1 MVSDPGIMKKFRVDR
16 GAIKFVLAG
25 ANIMCPGLTSAGGA
39 LDDDVPADAPVVS
52 TCPLFTFYN
61 VFLRNYWVAMS
72 CNELRHANHL
82 INLSGRWSDQYT
94 VSSFLITLISPIWEA
109 SGLWDLIL
117 LALSGNYGWRQGAC
131 ACHWLHKNVCS
142 RHVWLFNYDHFS
154 LKFLVVTPDM
164 WTFIDSCVALE
175 LGSMMSWM
183 HQLKLLIT
191 PFAERVSTKELEWTT
206 CTTLTMGFGRYN
218 SAHMPC
224 TLVCYNHSLA
234 SPVGEVKLITYNR
247 KPLLFTILGSGCFE
261 LKEEPNLDGLHP
273 IAIWNLKLWPL
284 KVKYHWNPKC

>member
-117 LALSGNYGWRQGAC
+117 VALSGNYGWRQGAC
-131 ACHWLHKNVCS
+131 ACHWLHQNVCS
-142 RHVWLFNYDHFS
+142 RHVCLFNYDHIS
-154 LKFLVVTPDM
+154 LKLLVVTLDM
-164 WTFIDSCVALE
+164 WTFTVVLLLNLGAWWVGCISLSC
-175 LGSMMSWM
+175 W
-183 HQLKLLIT
+183 
-191 PFAERVSTKELEWTT
+191 
-206 CTTLTMGFGRYN
+206 
-218 SAHMPC
+218 
-224 TLVCYNHSLA
+224 
-234 SPVGEVKLITYNR
+234 
-247 KPLLFTILGSGCFE
+247 
-261 LKEEPNLDGLHP
+261 
-273 IAIWNLKLWPL
+273 
-284 KVKYHWNPKC
+284 